1 MSFTIIVTRNY
12 DRMSDQAAAT
22 VCRAIE
28 QGPRRGND
36 AFVLGL
42 ATGSS
47 PIVLYGHLIEASN
60 CGTIDSGRLRTFNL
74 DEYIGLPGG
83 NAQQRTLH
91 PESYSYFMLQN
102 FFGPL
107 QRKPLQTEL
116 PWANTID
123 QAALVY
129 ELERNPRDWKR
140 VGRGNGHAIVIRR
153 DAKSRYLH
161 WVRNRVLDGYG
172 RMIRKAGGVDLQI
185 LGVGGR
191 GHIAFHEAGI
201 PFKLGGLLLVE
212 LDQSTIH
219 HAVVDGH
226 FPSPENTPHY
236 ALSMSIDLVFRA
248 RRVVLLAY
256 GPRKA
261 DAVTRA
267 VLDDPT
273 PELPVSY
280 AQIYAKAGGELTFVI
295 DEIAAAGILGERS
308 ALRRKGVQLIDRRR
322 S

>member
-1 MSFTIIVTRNY
+1 MRILV
-12 DRMSDQAAAT
+12 
-22 VCRAIE
+22 
-28 QGPRRGND
+28 
-36 AFVLGL
+36 
-42 ATGSS
+42 TGSTGLVGTALS
-47 PIVLYGHLIEASN
+47 SLLTSSGHEVVPVVRRAPGAGEMRWDPARGEMDTAGLEGADAVIHLAGENIAGGRWNAARKQRIRDSRVNGTRLLAEAITACERPPTVLVCASAIGLYGHLIEAAN

-116 PWANTID
+116 PWANIID

-129 ELERNPRDWKR
+129 ELERHPRDWKS

-201 PFKLGGLLLVE
+201 PFKLGGLLL
-212 LDQSTIH
+212 S
-219 HAVVDGH
+219 
-226 FPSPENTPHY
+226 
-236 ALSMSIDLVFRA
+236 LSKFFCLIDLF
-248 RRVVLLAY
+248 
-256 GPRKA
+256 
-261 DAVTRA
+261 
-267 VLDDPT
+267 
-273 PELPVSY
+273 
-280 AQIYAKAGGELTFVI
+280 AQ
-295 DEIAAAGILGERS
+295 
-308 ALRRKGVQLIDRRR
+308 
-322 S
+322 